1 MKNVYI
7 GKVVNTHGI
16 KGEIRIL
23 SDFKYKDEVFIIG
36 QNLIIDDISYKIKS
50 YRKHKSFD
58 MVLLNE
64 FDNINDVLFLK
75 NKKVYTERKNIKSR
89 LIEDLIGYDVKVNNI
104 FKGKVTDITKNKVQ
118 EILVVD
124 NKYLVLYLKEFIEN
138 IDDKNKI
145 INVKEVGGIFDE
157 N

>member
-1 MKNVYI
+1 
-7 GKVVNTHGI
+7 
-16 KGEIRIL
+16 
-23 SDFKYKDEVFIIG
+23 
-36 QNLIIDDISYKIKS
+36 
-50 YRKHKSFD
+50 